1 MPCCRLPSV
10 EEGGPSACSPPRLP
24 LLWPSA
30 FYVHACANPQFHSC
44 SASPRAP
51 RAFLKQPHPLPSRRQ
66 PLLCTHCPLPH
77 SRRRTPRKPK
87 KSVVKNG
94 FSLSP
99 PRHPFPF
106 LHSCPFHTRAKEGLT
121 LCAPQGTAPAPGIRS
136 PPRPRVSLTPR
147 QQSTGG
153 QAPGT
158 HGGVGQGRGA
168 LHARPGRPRRAQGPG
183 HGAGG
188 RAGRSGWVGARAPAQ
203 APPWQV
209 NTFQTVLITDG
220 RLSFTIFNYE
230 TITWTTGTHAS
241 SGGNATGLGGIA
253 AQVGAP
259 GAAEPGGPP
268 HPRNCAGASG
278 GAERAVGGCRP
289 LTARIT
295 ETLPVKG
302 TLALTTR
309 PAPQGP
315 LQGDRVLCA
324 LLGWPARPTA
334 QGRAAGRQSGCGGR
348 SRGQAPGRGAP
359 SPCDSS
365 RCHPL
370 RRHTCPGVLRD
381 AGVSEKGWGRGRP
394 GPTALS
400 GRRNGTAWGGYP
412 DSYKAPPT

>member
-1 MPCCRLPSV
+1 MKLGHILSLPNVWAPAAGTTQPGLADPRLSSLGAARSALLPPQSSTHACPPEGGAVPCCRLPSV

-168 LHARPGRPRRAQGPG
+168 LHVRPGRPRRAQGPG
-183 HGAGG
+183 HCARG
-188 RAGRSGWVGARAPAQ
+188 RAGGQVRLGWGAGPRSGPSLAGQHVPDRAHHRRPALLHHLQLRDHHVDHGHARQ
-203 APPWQV
+203 QRG
-209 NTFQTVLITDG
+209 Q
-220 RLSFTIFNYE
+220 R
-230 TITWTTGTHAS
+230 HR
-241 SGGNATGLGGIA
+241 
-253 AQVGAP
+253 
-259 GAAEPGGPP
+259 PGG
-268 HPRNCAGASG
+268 HRGSG
-278 GAERAVGGCRP
+278 RGPWGCR
-289 LTARIT
+289 ARRT
-295 ETLPVKG
+295 PTPPELCRGQRGRGEGGWGLQASHSQNHRNTPCQRHLG
-302 TLALTTR
+302 SDHSA
-309 PAPQGP
+309 GP
-315 LQGDRVLCA
+315 TGS
-324 LLGWPARPTA
+324 
-334 QGRAAGRQSGCGGR
+334 AAGGQSSVCTSGVACPAHGPRQSGWQTVR
-348 SRGQAPGRGAP
+348 VWREKSRA
-359 SPCDSS
+359 SP
-365 RCHPL
+365 R
-370 RRHTCPGVLRD
+370 
-381 AGVSEKGWGRGRP
+381 AGCSFP
-394 GPTALS
+394 M
-400 GRRNGTAWGGYP
+400 
-412 DSYKAPPT
+412 